1 MSTGGGARADWLAAA
16 VGVAVAVT
24 LVGSAASCRTAHPD
38 KTMNLSPSTVALPP
52 LPWKAAAVAHG
63 GVGSNANHA
72 DGCRRAVDVALATLG
87 AGGDPLE
94 AAVAGAVVLE
104 DDPRFNAGTG
114 SIVRLDGS
122 IQMDA
127 SVMDSSGRFGAV
139 AGLERVKNPVLVAR
153 SVLDTPHLLL
163 MGDGA
168 TRFARTLGHADYDP
182 TTPERRAST
191 EKVKE
196 RLRQRAPDLLEF
208 WRTNAWR
215 SRWNYEVTPEA
226 LGLGPAETGSDT
238 IGVAVRAPDGRFG
251 VALSTG
257 GTAIMLRGRVGDVPI
272 FGSGL
277 YAGAHGAAAATGTG
291 ERIVEVLLAH
301 TVHGWLAAGMPAEEA
316 ARRGVDL
323 IKAKAPTGLIVIS
336 PSGVGA
342 AASRPMAWASREDG
356 GTFRDS
362 SSPPTTTP

>member
-1 MSTGGGARADWLAAA
+1 VRLLAAFPLLAPALLLAAA
-16 VGVAVAVT
+16 GCRGHAARVPEQGPIT
-24 LVGSAASCRTAHPD
+24 MTTPAASVP
-38 KTMNLSPSTVALPP
+38 LPP
-52 LPWKAAAVAHG
+52 TPWPAAVVAHG
-63 GVGSNANHA
+63 GVGSDPAHS
-72 DGCRRAVDVALATLG
+72 DGCRRAVDAAFARLAAT
-87 AGGDPLE
+87 GDPLE

-127 SVMDSSGRFGAV
+127 SVMTSAGRFGAV

-153 SVLDTPHLLL
+153 AMLDTPHLLL

-168 TRFARTLGHADYDP
+168 TRFARALGHADHDP
-182 TTPERRAST
+182 ATPERRAAT
-191 EKVKE
+191 ERVKA
-196 RLRQRAPDLLEF
+196 RLRQAAPDLPEF
-208 WRTNAWR
+208 WRTGAWR
-215 SRWNYEVTPEA
+215 ARWNYQLSPA
-226 LGLGPAETGSDT
+226 QLGLDPADAGADT

-272 FGSGL
+272 YGAGL

-291 ERIVEVLLAH
+291 ERIIEVLLAH
-301 TVHGWLAAGMPAEEA
+301 TVHGWLAHGMPAPEA

-323 IKAKAPTGLIVIS
+323 IEDKAPTGLIVIS
-336 PSGVGA
+336 PTGLGA
-342 AASRPMAWASREDG
+342 AASRPMAWAGREDG
-356 GTFRDS
+356 
-362 SSPPTTTP
+362 SPWQGP